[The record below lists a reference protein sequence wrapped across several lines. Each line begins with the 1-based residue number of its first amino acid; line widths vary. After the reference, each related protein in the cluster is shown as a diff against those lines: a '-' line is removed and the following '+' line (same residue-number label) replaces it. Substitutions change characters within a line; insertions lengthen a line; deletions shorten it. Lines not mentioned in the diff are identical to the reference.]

1 MTTPNEPG
9 QEGQGKAFE
18 PMPAA
23 PALNEEELA
32 PVATAERPKAVR
44 TALILWLV
52 IVAFMLISVILVL
65 AASDDSLRQVARDIL
80 DRQGKKTPTDQE
92 VTDTIKAIRI
102 GGAVYNLVFAVL
114 ILVFAFLMRTGKNWA
129 RITVSVVGGLY
140 IILGVLNGVSL
151 LFLLIE
157 LLIMAAAIFLMYRPE
172 TKPFFTAGRA
182 SR

>member
-1 MTTPNEPG
+1 
-9 QEGQGKAFE
+9 
-18 PMPAA
+18 MPAA

-32 PVATAERPKAVR
+32 PVATGERPRSVR
-44 TALILWLV
+44 TSLILWLI

-80 DRQGKKTPTDQE
+80 DRQGKKAPSDQE
-92 VTDTIKAIRI
+92 VSDMIKTIRI
-102 GGAVYNLVFAVL
+102 SGAAYNVVFAAL
-114 ILVFAFLMRTGKNWA
+114 ILVFAFLMRAGKNWA
-129 RITVSVVGGLY
+129 RITVTVVGGLY

-157 LLIMAAAIFLMYRPE
+157 LLVMLGAVFLMYRPE
-172 TKPFFTAGRA
+172 TKPFFTRGRA